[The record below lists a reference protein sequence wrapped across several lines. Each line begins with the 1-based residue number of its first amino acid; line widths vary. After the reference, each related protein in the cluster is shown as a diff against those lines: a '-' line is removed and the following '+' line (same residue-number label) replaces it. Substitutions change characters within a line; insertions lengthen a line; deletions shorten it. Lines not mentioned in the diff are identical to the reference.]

1 MRTEPQG
8 LTWRRC
14 GNSKSSFYSKL
25 HRLLPKF
32 AMRQRR
38 LQKTSSRYLTSR
50 FGAQPRKLPRRWLP
64 RLCNFRLLRLTK
76 PDLLD

>member
-1 MRTEPQG
+1 MRTEPQE

-14 GNSKSSFYSKL
+14 GNGKSSFYSKL
-25 HRLLPKF
+25 HRLLAKF

-50 FGAQPRKLPRRWLP
+50 FGAEETPPPLATSSL
-64 RLCNFRLLRLTK
+64 
-76 PDLLD
+76 